1 MDPDRPACRHKA
13 LDLLARREHARL
25 ELERKLAKRGHD
37 GDLIRDVLDEL
48 EREGLLAEQRFVD
61 SFVRSRIAR
70 GQGPVRIRL
79 ELGQRG
85 VESVDA
91 ALLAAEC
98 DWTGLAR
105 DVRRKRF
112 GADLPASYA
121 ERARQAR
128 FLQYRGFTPEQIQD
142 ALEFADASD

>member
-1 MDPDRPACRHKA
+1 MPTK
-13 LDLLARREHARL
+13 
-25 ELERKLAKRGHD
+25 
-37 GDLIRDVLDEL
+37 
-48 EREGLLAEQRFVD
+48 LLAEQRFAD

-85 VESVDA
+85 VESGDA

-98 DWTGLAR
+98 DWTDLAR
-105 DVRRKRF
+105 DVRSKRF

-121 ERARQAR
+121 DRARQAR
-128 FLQYRGFTPEQIQD
+128 FLQYRGFTAEQIQD